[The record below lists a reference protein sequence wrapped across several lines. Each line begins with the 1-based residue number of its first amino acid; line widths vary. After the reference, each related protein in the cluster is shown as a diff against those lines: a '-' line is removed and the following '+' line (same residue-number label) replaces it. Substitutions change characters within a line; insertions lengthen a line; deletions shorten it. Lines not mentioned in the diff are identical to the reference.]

1 MTFENKISAQGAYY
15 SQYIA
20 SWVKSGG
27 NFDRE
32 VIRDGSGHVEDI
44 VWLGEFRG
52 WLRSIGLPEE
62 EVYEIAKLADNGKL
76 ELETSAKSFLKRT
89 EWES

>member
-1 MTFENKISAQGAYY
+1 MTFENKVSSHGIYY

-20 SWVKSGG
+20 SWAKSGG
-27 NFDRE
+27 NFNRE
-32 VIRDGSGHVEDI
+32 ALVESGHIVDI
-44 VWLGEFRG
+44 VWTGEFRG

-62 EVYEIAKLADNGKL
+62 EVYEIAKLADDGKL
-76 ELETSAKSFLKRT
+76 ELQESAKAYLNHT

>member
-1 MTFENKISAQGAYY
+1 MTFENKISSQGIYY

-27 NFDRE
+27 NFERE
-32 VIRDGSGHVEDI
+32 VIRDESGHIEDI

-52 WLRSIGLPEE
+52 WLRSIGLPEN
-62 EVYEIAKLADNGKL
+62 EVYEIATLADNGKL
-76 ELETSAKSFLKRT
+76 ELEESAKAYLNQT